1 MGLIKALAGSVGGVL
16 ADQWKEFFYCDSIS
30 ADTLVVR
37 GQKQTTSR
45 TSNTKG
51 NDNIISNGSVIAVA
65 DGQAMAIVEQGK
77 VVEFCAEPGEFKWDS
92 STEPSIFAGK
102 LGKSILETFK
112 TIGKRFTFGGDTGKD
127 QRVYYFNLKEIT
139 DNKFGTANP
148 IPFRIVVNEE
158 LGFKLS
164 ADLRVS
170 GVYSYKLA
178 DPILFYT
185 NVCANVTTEYK
196 KSEIDSMMKGELLT
210 ALQPALSRI
219 AAKGIQYYE
228 IGAHATEVRDE
239 LSIELNKEWRERR
252 GIEIVSF
259 NPSSLTIPDE
269 QKKKITEWEEN
280 AMTMNPNVGAA
291 RYVGASAEAMK
302 IAAGNSAG
310 AMNGFVGMGMVNG
323 MGGGMTNAQ
332 NLYAMGAE
340 QKAKEEAANAWTCP
354 TCGKKATA
362 KFCAEC
368 GTKKPEPVAA
378 DGWTCPVCGKVAT
391 GRFCSECG
399 MKKPEDTA
407 WFCPDCGTKN
417 TGHFC
422 SGCGKKRI

>member
-1 MGLIKALAGSVGGVL
+1 MGLIKAFVGATGGVL
-16 ADQWKEFFYCDSIS
+16 ADQWKEFFYCDALP
-30 ADTLVVR
+30 ADTLVKK
-37 GQKQTTSR
+37 GQKQITSR
-45 TSNTKG
+45 SSNTKG
-51 NDNIISNGSVIAVA
+51 NDNIISNGSKIAVA

-77 VVEFCAEPGEFKWDS
+77 VVEFCAEPGEFVWDS

-112 TIGKRFTFGGDTGKD
+112 AIGRRFTFGGDTGKD

-148 IPFRIVVNEE
+148 IPFRIVVNEQ

-170 GVYSYKLA
+170 GVYSYKMA

-185 NVCANVTTEYK
+185 NVCGNVSSEYK

-239 LSIELNKEWRERR
+239 LSVELSKEWRERR

-259 NPSSLTIPDE
+259 NPSSLTIPEE

-280 AMTMNPNVGAA
+280 AMTMDPTVGAA
-291 RYVGASAEAMK
+291 RTVGATADAMRM
-302 IAAGNSAG
+302 AASNTNG
-310 AMNGFVGMGMVNG
+310 AVNGFMGMGMVGG
-323 MGGGMTNAQ
+323 MGGMNNAQ
-332 NLYAMGAE
+332 NLYAMGAQ
-340 QKAKEEAANAWTCP
+340 QKAEAAAAGSWTCP
-354 TCGKKATA
+354 ACGKPATGN
-362 KFCAEC
+362 FCAEC
-368 GTKKPEPVAA
+368 GGKKPAPA
-378 DGWTCPVCGKVAT
+378 DSWTCPVCGKPAT
-391 GRFCSECG
+391 GNFCQECG
-399 MKKPEDTA
+399 MKKPDDGA

-417 TGHFC
+417 TGNFC
-422 SGCGKKRI
+422 SGCGKKKA